1 MRVKK
6 EKSNMKEKKAIKV
19 HTLLIFAFIVPEI
32 LLIITQIFSYKSVAK
47 AQHGMMSPKY
57 LQSYNLF
64 LFVEL
69 VICIAL
75 ITTVC
80 ITISRSIRTSL
91 ASLNAA
97 AREIAK
103 GNVDVELKKK
113 RNDEFGE
120 LVDSFQMVVDNI
132 RYESQVAGQV
142 AEGNLMIDVKP
153 SSDNDA
159 LGAALKDMV
168 EKNQTTLSHITD
180 AAMQVSTS
188 SSEVA
193 NASEALAQGST
204 EQASAIEEITASIS
218 DVAGKTKENAQEAS
232 NAAELVE
239 HALDNVHR
247 GNDQMSEMMNAMRDI
262 NDSSESI
269 SKIIKVIDDI
279 AFQTNILA
287 LNAAV
292 EAARAGEAGKGFAVV
307 AEEVRNLAAKSA
319 TAASETA
326 ELIEDSIHKVN
337 AGSKIASETANALA
351 EITSAVEE
359 SEGIILGISEASNY
373 QATAI
378 AQINQA
384 IDQVSQVV
392 QNNSATSEECA
403 AASIEL
409 SNQANRMQELLST
422 YHLGDISHHE
432 LPERSFNEDA
442 AETPYIQL
450 DDGFGKY

>member
-1 MRVKK
+1 
-6 EKSNMKEKKAIKV
+6 MKEKKAIKV
-19 HTLLIFAFIVPEI
+19 HTLLIWAFFVPQV
-32 LLIITQIFSYKSVAK
+32 LLVITQVFSYLTVET
-47 AQHGMMSPKY
+47 AQQGLMSDQH
-57 LQSYNLF
+57 LQSF
-64 LFVEL
+64 HIFMFIEM
-69 VICIAL
+69 VICFGV
-75 ITTVC
+75 ITGIC
-80 ITISRSIRTSL
+80 IIVTKNIRISL
-91 ASLNAA
+91 ESLNAA
-97 AREIAK
+97 AKEIAR
-103 GNVDVELKKK
+103 GNVDITLKKR
-113 RNDEFGE
+113 RNDEFGD
-120 LVDSFQMVVDNI
+120 LVDAFQMVIDNT
-132 RYESQVAGQV
+132 RYESQIAEEVAG
-142 AEGNLMIDVKP
+142 GNLVIDVNP
-153 SSDNDA
+153 SSEKDT
-159 LGAALKDMV
+159 LGIALKNMV
-168 EKNQTTLSHITD
+168 DKNHMTMSNITD

-218 DVAGKTKENAQEAS
+218 DVAGKTKDNAKEAS

-239 HALDNVHR
+239 HALDNVHK

-262 NDSSESI
+262 NDASESI

-326 ELIEDSIHKVN
+326 ELIENSIHKVN
-337 AGSKIASETANALA
+337 AGSTIASETAAALA
-351 EITSAVEE
+351 EITNAVEE
-359 SEGIILGISEASNY
+359 SEGISESSNY

-392 QNNSATSEECA
+392 QNNSATSEQCA

-409 SNQANRMQELLST
+409 SNQANRMQELLAK
-422 YHLGDISHHE
+422 YHLGEIVPHDTTNS
-432 LPERSFNEDA
+432 SC
-442 AETPYIQL
+442 AESNTEVPYIHL

>member
-1 MRVKK
+1 
-6 EKSNMKEKKAIKV
+6 MKEKKAIKV
-19 HTLLIFAFIVPEI
+19 HTLLVMAFIAPEI
-32 LLIITQIFSYKSVAK
+32 LLLITQVFAYQSVAK
-47 AQHGMMSPKY
+47 AARGGMSPKY
-57 LQSYNLF
+57 LMSYNIF
-64 LFVEL
+64 LFIEL
-69 VICIAL
+69 VICIVI
-75 ITTVC
+75 ITSISIVVC
-80 ITISRSIRTSL
+80 RSIRLSL
-91 ASLNAA
+91 KHLNEAA
-97 AREIAK
+97 GEIAR
-103 GNVDVELKKK
+103 GNVDVELHKR

-120 LVDSFQMVVDNI
+120 LVDAFQAVVDNI
-132 RYESQVAGQV
+132 RRESLITEEVAN
-142 AEGNLMIDVKP
+142 GNLLIDVEPASEK
-153 SSDNDA
+153 DA
-159 LGAALKDMV
+159 LGIALKDMV
-168 EKNQTTLSHITD
+168 EKNHMTLSHITD
-180 AAMQVSTS
+180 ASLQVSTS

-204 EQASAIEEITASIS
+204 EQASAIEQITASIS

-247 GNDQMSEMMNAMRDI
+247 GNDQMGEMMNAMRDI
-262 NDSSESI
+262 NDASESI

-409 SNQANRMQELLST
+409 SNQATRMQELLST
-422 YHLGDISHHE
+422 YHLGEVSLHE
-432 LPERSFNEDA
+432 ASETSFDEENP
-442 AETPYIQL
+442 ETPYIHL
-450 DDGFGKY
+450 DDSFGKY

>member
-1 MRVKK
+1 MKMTEAEFQRIYRYVKLHYGIDMSKKK
-6 EKSNMKEKKAIKV
+6 EIMTGRLENYVVAHGYASYDAFMNALETDPTGHMEKRLIGMLTTNHTFFMREFEHMEYLSRVVLPELSQKEAKTKDLGIWCAAASSGEEPYMLAMLIKDYFGLDHANWDTTILATDV
-19 HTLLIFAFIVPEI
+19 SAEI
-32 LLIITQIFSYKSVAK
+32 L
-47 AQHGMMSPKY
+47 
-57 LQSYNLF
+57 
-64 LFVEL
+64 
-69 VICIAL
+69 
-75 ITTVC
+75 
-80 ITISRSIRTSL
+80 
-91 ASLNAA
+91 
-97 AREIAK
+97 
-103 GNVDVELKKK
+103 
-113 RNDEFGE
+113 
-120 LVDSFQMVVDNI
+120 
-132 RYESQVAGQV
+132 
-142 AEGNLMIDVKP
+142 
-153 SSDNDA
+153 
-159 LGAALKDMV
+159 
-168 EKNQTTLSHITD
+168 
-180 AAMQVSTS
+180 
-188 SSEVA
+188 
-193 NASEALAQGST
+193 
-204 EQASAIEEITASIS
+204 EQATRGIYTADAIEEITASIS

-247 GNDQMSEMMNAMRDI
+247 GNAQMSEMMNAMRDI

-442 AETPYIQL
+442 AETPYIHL

>member
-132 RYESQVAGQV
+132 RYESHVAGQV

-159 LGAALKDMV
+159 LGAALKNMV

-307 AEEVRNLAAKSA
+307 ADEIRQLA
-319 TAASETA
+319 
-326 ELIEDSIHKVN
+326 DS
-337 AGSKIASETANALA
+337 SRETANNIQ
-351 EITSAVEE
+351 EISKLVIGSVEK
-359 SEGIILGISEASNY
+359 LASNSQNMLAFIDEKVMQDY
-373 QATAI
+373 DGFVKVVEQYEADADSINEVLGQFAAKTDEIRNTVEDMNNGINDISTAI
-378 AQINQA
+378 DENAQDVTGVAQNAVSLVEAMNKIQAETENNQA
-384 IDQVSQVV
+384 ISKQLNEQV
-392 QNNSATSEECA
+392 
-403 AASIEL
+403 
-409 SNQANRMQELLST
+409 NRFK
-422 YHLGDISHHE
+422 
-432 LPERSFNEDA
+432 RV
-442 AETPYIQL
+442 
-450 DDGFGKY
+450 

>member
-1 MRVKK
+1 
-6 EKSNMKEKKAIKV
+6 MKEKKAIKV

-159 LGAALKDMV
+159 LGAALKNMV

-279 AFQTNILA
+279 AF
-287 LNAAV
+287 
-292 EAARAGEAGKGFAVV
+292 RP
-307 AEEVRNLAAKSA
+307 
-319 TAASETA
+319 
-326 ELIEDSIHKVN
+326 
-337 AGSKIASETANALA
+337 
-351 EITSAVEE
+351 TS
-359 SEGIILGISEASNY
+359 
-373 QATAI
+373 
-378 AQINQA
+378 
-384 IDQVSQVV
+384 
-392 QNNSATSEECA
+392 
-403 AASIEL
+403 
-409 SNQANRMQELLST
+409 LL
-422 YHLGDISHHE
+422 
-432 LPERSFNEDA
+432 
-442 AETPYIQL
+442 
-450 DDGFGKY
+450 

>member
-1 MRVKK
+1 
-6 EKSNMKEKKAIKV
+6 MKEKKAIKV

-159 LGAALKDMV
+159 LGAALKNMV

-262 NDSSESI
+262 NDYTEYIQPDQSAGIECFYRG
-269 SKIIKVIDDI
+269 SKS
-279 AFQTNILA
+279 
-287 LNAAV
+287 
-292 EAARAGEAGKGFAVV
+292 RRSGKGICRCCGRSQKPCSKECYRSIRDRRTDRRLHSQSQCRFQD
-307 AEEVRNLAAKSA
+307 R
-319 TAASETA
+319 
-326 ELIEDSIHKVN
+326 IRDSQCFSRDHKRRR
-337 AGSKIASETANALA
+337 G
-351 EITSAVEE
+351 
-359 SEGIILGISEASNY
+359 
-373 QATAI
+373 
-378 AQINQA
+378 
-384 IDQVSQVV
+384 
-392 QNNSATSEECA
+392 
-403 AASIEL
+403 
-409 SNQANRMQELLST
+409 
-422 YHLGDISHHE
+422 
-432 LPERSFNEDA
+432 ERRHYPWHFRG
-442 AETPYIQL
+442 IQL
-450 DDGFGKY
+450 SGNGDRTDQSGDRSGLPGRTEQLCD

>member
-1 MRVKK
+1 
-6 EKSNMKEKKAIKV
+6 MKEKKAIKV
-19 HTLLIFAFIVPEI
+19 HTLLIWAFFVPQV
-32 LLIITQIFSYKSVAK
+32 LLIITQVFSYLTIET
-47 AQHGMMSPKY
+47 AQQGLMSDQR
-57 LQSYNLF
+57 LQSF
-64 LFVEL
+64 HIFMFFEM
-69 VICIAL
+69 VICL
-75 ITTVC
+75 GVITGIC
-80 ITISRSIRTSL
+80 IIVTKNIRISL
-91 ASLNAA
+91 ESLNAA
-97 AREIAK
+97 AKEIAR
-103 GNVDVELKKK
+103 GNVDVTLKKR
-113 RNDEFGE
+113 RNDEFGD
-120 LVDSFQMVVDNI
+120 LVDAFQMVIDNT
-132 RYESQVAGQV
+132 RYESQIAEEVAG
-142 AEGNLMIDVKP
+142 GNLVIDVNP
-153 SSDNDA
+153 SSEQDT
-159 LGAALKDMV
+159 LGIALKNMV
-168 EKNQTTLSHITD
+168 DKNHMTMSNITD

-218 DVAGKTKENAQEAS
+218 DVAGKTKDNAKEVS

-239 HALDNVHR
+239 HALDNVHK

-262 NDSSESI
+262 NDASESI

-337 AGSKIASETANALA
+337 AGSTIASETAAALA
-351 EITSAVEE
+351 EITNAVEE

-392 QNNSATSEECA
+392 QNNSATSEQCA

-409 SNQANRMQELLST
+409 SNQANRMQELLAK
-422 YHLGDISHHE
+422 YHLGEITPQDTTSSLFTE
-432 LPERSFNEDA
+432 NN
-442 AETPYIQL
+442 AEAPYIHL

>member
-1 MRVKK
+1 
-6 EKSNMKEKKAIKV
+6 MKEKKAIKV

-159 LGAALKDMV
+159 LGAALKNMV

-269 SKIIKVIDDI
+269 SKIIKVIDDHCI
-279 AFQTNILA
+279 PDQHPCFKCCS
-287 LNAAV
+287 
-292 EAARAGEAGKGFAVV
+292 RGSKSRRSGKGICRCCGRSQKPCSKECYRSIRDRRTDRRFHPQSQC
-307 AEEVRNLAAKSA
+307 RFQDR
-319 TAASETA
+319 
-326 ELIEDSIHKVN
+326 IRDSQCFSRDHKRRR
-337 AGSKIASETANALA
+337 G
-351 EITSAVEE
+351 
-359 SEGIILGISEASNY
+359 
-373 QATAI
+373 
-378 AQINQA
+378 
-384 IDQVSQVV
+384 
-392 QNNSATSEECA
+392 
-403 AASIEL
+403 
-409 SNQANRMQELLST
+409 
-422 YHLGDISHHE
+422 
-432 LPERSFNEDA
+432 ERRHYPWHFRG
-442 AETPYIQL
+442 IQL
-450 DDGFGKY
+450 SGNGDRTDQSGDRSGIPGRTEQLCDQRGMCRSQH

>member
-1 MRVKK
+1 
-6 EKSNMKEKKAIKV
+6 MKEKKAVKI
-19 HTLLIFAFIVPEI
+19 HTLLVWAFIVPEF
-32 LLIITQIFSYKSVAK
+32 LLLLTQIFSFQTLLK
-47 AQHGMMSPKY
+47 AVREGISDSY
-57 LQSYNLF
+57 LMNYNIF
-64 LFVEL
+64 MFIEL
-69 VICIAL
+69 V
-75 ITTVC
+75 VC
-80 ITISRSIRTSL
+80 ILVITGISIVVCRSIRLSL
-91 ASLNAA
+91 KGLNTA
-97 AREIAK
+97 AREIAV
-103 GNVDVELKKK
+103 GNVDVVLKKR

-120 LVDSFQMVVDNI
+120 LVDSFQAVVDNI
-132 RYESQVAGQV
+132 RYQSNVAGEV
-142 AEGNLMIDVKP
+142 ADGNLTIEVQP
-153 SSDNDA
+153 ASDNDVLGSA
-159 LGAALKDMV
+159 LAQMV
-168 EKNQTTLSHITD
+168 DKNHTTLSHITD
-180 AAMQVSTS
+180 AAAQVSTS

-218 DVAGKTKENAQEAS
+218 DVADKTKENASEAS

-239 HALDNVHR
+239 HALDNVHK
-247 GNDQMSEMMNAMRDI
+247 GNAQMGEMMNAMKDI

-337 AGSKIASETANALA
+337 AGSKIASETADALG
-351 EITSAVEE
+351 EITKAVEE

-392 QNNSATSEECA
+392 QNNSATSEQCA

-409 SNQANRMQELLST
+409 SNQANRMQELLSN
-422 YHLGDISHHE
+422 YHLGDTADALESTFSDDVAE
-432 LPERSFNEDA
+432 EDV
-442 AETPYIQL
+442 PSIRL
-450 DDGFGKY
+450 DEGFGKY

>member
-1 MRVKK
+1 
-6 EKSNMKEKKAIKV
+6 MKEKKVIKI
-19 HTLLIFAFIVPEI
+19 HTLLVISFITPEI
-32 LLIITQIFSYKSVAK
+32 MLFLNDVWFYQSLNKAIKGKITAADMGFYNITFLVGLLFCIGIITTLA
-47 AQHGMMSPKY
+47 
-57 LQSYNLF
+57 
-64 LFVEL
+64 L
-69 VICIAL
+69 VIGR
-75 ITTVC
+75 
-80 ITISRSIRTSL
+80 TIRVSL
-91 ASLNAA
+91 RDLNLAA
-97 AREIAK
+97 KEIAR
-103 GNVDVELKKK
+103 GNVDVDVVKH

-120 LVDSFQMVVDNI
+120 LTDAFKAVIENTKKQSEIASKVSEGYLTMEVVPN
-132 RYESQVAGQV
+132 
-142 AEGNLMIDVKP
+142 AEDDMLGN
-153 SSDNDA
+153 
-159 LGAALKDMV
+159 ALKDMV
-168 EKNQTTLSHITD
+168 DKNHMTLSNITD

-204 EQASAIEEITASIS
+204 EQASAIEQITASIG
-218 DVAGKTKENAQEAS
+218 DVAGKTKENAKEAS
-232 NAAELVE
+232 DAAELVE

-247 GNDQMSEMMNAMRDI
+247 GNDQMSEMMNAMKDI
-262 NDSSESI
+262 NDASESI

-319 TAASETA
+319 AAASETA
-326 ELIEDSIHKVN
+326 ELIEDSMRKVS
-337 AGSKIASETANALA
+337 AGSKIASETADALT
-351 EITSAVEE
+351 EITSAVEK

-409 SNQANRMQELLST
+409 SNQANRMQELLSN
-422 YHLGDISHHE
+422 YHLGSFAESH
-432 LPERSFNEDA
+432 LEDNFYH
-442 AETPYIQL
+442 ETPEEAPYINL
-450 DDGFGKY
+450 DEGFGKY